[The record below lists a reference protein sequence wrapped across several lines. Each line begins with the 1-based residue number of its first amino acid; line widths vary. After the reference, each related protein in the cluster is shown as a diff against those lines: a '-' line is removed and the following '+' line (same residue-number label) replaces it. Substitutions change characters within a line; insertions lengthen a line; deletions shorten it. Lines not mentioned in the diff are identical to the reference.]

1 MKTLAS
7 KRTRPLVLLV
17 AALAMSSVLPMI
29 AHAGEP
35 SARLEPSAADKETA
49 RTLVGLGHDKTKQ
62 SDFAGALDAYNQA
75 HAIMG
80 VPTTGI
86 LLALA
91 QTKVEQLLEAHDTC
105 VQVAL
110 MPAQRNEPAA
120 FAKARAKAKSLA
132 AELALRIP
140 SLLATLEAADGGQL
154 EDAKVVIDGVELT
167 GLSAT
172 LPRKVNPGAH
182 VVAATAKRYRAEPMT
197 LNVAEKDTQPVRLVL
212 QPLPPEP
219 LPPEPPPA
227 LIAPPPALIVPPP
240 ALIAP
245 PPALIA
251 PPPALIAPP
260 PRVPESPN
268 AAIKPWLVWGSFGV
282 GAVGFVTWVVTGG
295 LSLSAASRARDL
307 CPSLLNC
314 SEAARPDYDRAIT
327 LANASNVALVFGGL
341 GAVAGTVSAFVVPGP
356 MFPGFTKAQASI
368 APYLGPTGMGLVGTF

>member
-1 MKTLAS
+1 
-7 KRTRPLVLLV
+7 
-17 AALAMSSVLPMI
+17 MI

-219 LPPEPPPA
+219 LPPEPPPT
-227 LIAPPPALIVPPP
+227 LIEPPP

-245 PPALIA
+245 PPALIE
-251 PPPALIAPP
+251 PP

-268 AAIKPWLVWGSFGV
+268 AALKPWLVWGSFGV

-356 MFPGFTKAQASI
+356 MFPGFTKAQAGI